1 MLDKDTFINHINE
14 IIAQCDTIKEFYRCI
29 NKIFG
34 TNNGKI
40 SEIMSASLPIKILAD
55 AMNDENGLI
64 KFYIYNCSCGH
75 RINGI
80 ILNNKEIKL
89 ETVEDLWELLTA

>member
-64 KFYIYNCSCGH
+64 KLYIYNCSCGH
-75 RINGI
+75 QINGI

-89 ETVEDLWELLTA
+89 GTVEDLWNLLTT